1 MGSSPTGP
9 TGKNECQAQ
18 AALVGTK
25 LSPDAF
31 VFSLAPDHS
40 EFLVPDSV
48 SQRYSKAAARLGIDP
63 HLHNQ
68 RHYSATELI
77 AAGVDIPTVAGR
89 LGHGGGTT
97 TLRVYTA
104 CVSESDQRAAQ
115 ALFARL
121 PSRPEQRTESE
132 GARVDPRS
140 PYEHVAA
147 AISAAI
153 TAGEISPGS
162 PLPPT
167 ADLAQKHK
175 VSPGTVRRAIKL
187 LADWGLVDDVRRITQ
202 PE

>member
-1 MGSSPTGP
+1 
-9 TGKNECQAQ
+9 
-18 AALVGTK
+18 

-40 EFLVPDSV
+40 EFLAPDSV

-63 HLHNQ
+63 HLHNL

-77 AAGVDIPTVAGR
+77 AAGVDIRTVAGR

-104 CVSESDQRAAQ
+104 FVSESDQRVAQ
-115 ALFARL
+115 TLFARL

-132 GARVDPRS
+132 RARADPRS
-140 PYEHVAA
+140 PYEHVA
-147 AISAAI
+147 AAI

-162 PLPPT
+162 PLPPA

-187 LADWGLVDDVRRITQ
+187 LADWGLVDDVRRIAQ